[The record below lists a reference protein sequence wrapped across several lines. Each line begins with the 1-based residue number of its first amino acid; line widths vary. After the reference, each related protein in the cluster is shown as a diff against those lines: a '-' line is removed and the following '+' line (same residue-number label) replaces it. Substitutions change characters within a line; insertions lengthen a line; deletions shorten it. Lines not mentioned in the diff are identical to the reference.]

1 VKKIVIA
8 VLFLFSFFIFQQSCQ
23 KIDTTDLGVGLIP
36 SIDNINTF
44 DTVMD
49 VVTDNFYL
57 PDSTSITRA
66 DNHALGYLEDPEF
79 GNTNAS
85 IYFDVQPVNSSTYPF
100 INRDSQKFIDS
111 VVLSLSYTSLYG
123 DSNSVERIR
132 VMEIAPTALFRDT
145 LYKISQAAFPV
156 LPTPLGEQTVNFTTL
171 NDPSVIKKGK
181 DTTLV
186 TEQNILRIKLNNSL
200 GQRLAAFDTTN
211 AYRNDSSFNENFR
224 GFALMIDSVNSPRKK
239 ALAYFGLSDNAKTRL
254 TVYYRIS
261 TGGVMDTSYTEFVYK
276 NLVAKGANLVKRNVT
291 NSNYQ
296 RNIAGASTNKPKIY
310 LQSAPGSYA
319 TVSVP
324 GLASLS
330 NRLVHRAE
338 LIIERDPSTEDDVLA
353 SPTLFLDLIDSAN
366 KVYRSIPNDFSTDLQ
381 GTYNAATFG
390 GTLAGNKF
398 TFNLTRSIQGIV
410 TRKQPVYTY
419 RLYAPYGTY
428 PIYFPYSVQTG
439 SPIFVNTTIG
449 SGRVVVGGGS
459 STTHKMR
466 LRIIY
471 SKI

>member
-1 VKKIVIA
+1 MKKIVTA
-8 VLFLFSFFIFQQSCQ
+8 FFSFVFLLVFEQSCQ

-36 SIDNINTF
+36 SVDNITTF
-44 DTVMD
+44 DTTMD
-49 VVTDNFYL
+49 VVTDNIYL

-85 IYFDVQPVNSSTYPF
+85 IYFDVQPATSSTYPF
-100 INRDSQKFIDS
+100 TNKDSEKFIDS
-111 VVLSLSYTSLYG
+111 VVLSIAYTSLYG
-123 DSNSVERIR
+123 DSNSVQRIR
-132 VMEIAPTALFRDT
+132 VMEIAPAASFRDS
-145 LYKISQAAFPV
+145 LYGLSHANFPV
-156 LPTPLGEQTVNFTTL
+156 LQTPLGEQTVNFTTL
-171 NDPSVIKKGK
+171 NDPSVIRKGK
-181 DTTLV
+181 DTALV
-186 TEQNILRIKLNNSL
+186 TEQNLLRIKLNNSF
-200 GQRLAAFDTTN
+200 GQRLAGYDTTN
-211 AYRNDSSFNENFR
+211 AYRNDSMFNQSFR

-261 TGGVMDTSYTEFVYK
+261 NSGVMDTTFTEFVYK
-276 NLVAKGANLVKRNVT
+276 NQVAKGANLLRRNIT
-291 NSNYQ
+291 NTNYQ
-296 RNIAGASTNKPKIY
+296 RNIAAVSTNKSKLYI
-310 LQSAPGSYA
+310 QSAPGSYA
-319 TVSVP
+319 TVRVP

-330 NRLVHRAE
+330 NRLIHKAE
-338 LIIERDPSTEDDVLA
+338 LIIEKEPSAEDNLLGT
-353 SPTLFLDLIDSAN
+353 PTLFLDMIDSAR
-366 KVYRSIPNDFSTDLQ
+366 KVIRAVPLDFSTDLS

-390 GTLAGNKF
+390 GTLVNNKF
-398 TFNLTRSIQGIV
+398 SFNLTRSLQAVV
-410 TRKQPVYTY
+410 TKKEPVYTY

-428 PIYFPYSVQTG
+428 PIYYPYSVPTG

-449 SGRVVVGGGS
+449 SGRTVVGGGS